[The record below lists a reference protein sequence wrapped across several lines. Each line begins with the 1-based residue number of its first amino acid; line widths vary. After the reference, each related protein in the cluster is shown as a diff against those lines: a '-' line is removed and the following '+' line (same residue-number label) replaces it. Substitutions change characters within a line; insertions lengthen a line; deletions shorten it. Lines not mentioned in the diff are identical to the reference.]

1 MYSGP
6 PSPPPSPELISEI
19 LSSIKWVVVC
29 ITYLSLGI
37 HGVRTNKKGLLNV
50 YIIFSIVLMVMY
62 LTDAI
67 VEAPHYYPRLLIEWI
82 QVSLNV
88 FSAAVSFFY
97 NFGLFVVL
105 YNMVDVRED
114 EARELKL
121 MLNYPLRR
129 NLKFRQVKFSQ
140 A

>member
-1 MYSGP
+1 MKWGVVF
-6 PSPPPSPELISEI
+6 
-19 LSSIKWVVVC
+19 SSFF
-29 ITYLSLGI
+29 SLGI
-37 HGVRTNKKGLLNV
+37 QGVGTNKKGLLNV

-62 LTDAI
+62 LADMI
-67 VEAPHYYPRLLIEWI
+67 QESPFYYHPDFNEGITELIKF
-82 QVSLNV
+82 SLNV
-88 FSAAVSFFY
+88 FSTTVSFFY

-114 EARELKL
+114 EARELEL